1 MGTLPISLAL
11 SVVTADTL
19 VDVEGDLLSKTG
31 SVKLGA
37 KGIVNL
43 TTTAAEKSF
52 ASTNMT
58 ANPNGSISI
67 IPGANGSNGSLSSGN
82 TGTTGGSKS
91 GGFFAVAVALQD
103 VAVKVRENADIT
115 AAKDVVIL
123 SESEERVNTRATSGD
138 GSTASETKSVGS
150 VVDIITLLINSAQ
163 TKLTNHFQMGNKLDG
178 AKQQV
183 EGTDGYEVRSTATDK
198 GTVVVPAKVKAGE
211 TVTVRVTPKEGFR
224 LTGLTYT
231 YILPGESVPRTSN
244 IVVRDGVTN
253 YEFVMPNGHTNV
265 IPIFEA
271 NPSGPGTGVD
281 EWGLGD
287 LFDENQTD
295 NSQGING
302 LFNTG
307 THGSSAQTTT
317 QTGTGTEYTIT
328 VGNLTNG
335 ALIPAADRAASGG
348 QVVITV
354 NPADG
359 YRLKENTLKATA
371 KFGTGTEERT
381 TIQTLVKNTAGQ
393 YILNMPAGN
402 VTLTAEFEANPTG
415 SAGTTPS
422 TAANTAPKTNNS
434 QSQVVGALA
443 VAVVTNKNE
452 AVVDTT
458 GTIHAG
464 GKVSINAN
472 GVTQSVSV
480 ADGSPIATPAGSD
493 TTTGGSSGSETGS
506 ETGSQGQNGVGD
518 TIHQPKPGTVT
529 ITTTPPATQTN
540 PNPTPETNTI
550 SVQTAATVNGEIEI
564 RGTTALAFGV
574 NADRGYQYHSGSLI
588 FSLVTKDGKNVT
600 GSLVEKAGGNYMLPE
615 TVVQDGTNTTITL
628 DNAFLMTVVSC
639 AVTAVFD
646 EMPHIITKAGTTAD
660 FTVKE
665 KAHDGEKVIVTIN
678 QDAHGKKVES
688 ITVKDENNQ
697 TINITSE
704 NGVYSFEMPNKP
716 VTITVNL
723 VDKSFAVSFVDE
735 NGAAIGAD
743 YIKASD
749 TNADA
754 GEKVI
759 LTLLEKAVAEGKEVT
774 EIKAQLYK
782 SENGT
787 QTAVG
792 TAVVVNNMEFTV
804 PQLPTGAGQSDTYVL
819 RITVKFAQKAFDVT
833 VGTMTNGTVKGP
845 VKADAGETITVTV
858 TPNEGF
864 RLREN
869 SLSASATSGT
879 TVQQVT
885 AVNTQGVYTIR
896 IPDLPTGQTAMSI
909 VLNAIFEKDPNYTG
923 KTTQKKSTLGIGVG
937 INVSVTEHTN
947 NAFIKNGT
955 IIANGLELSAVSG
968 SPSDKVLSS
977 ATSKA
982 GYSQGD
988 IGLGGAITV
997 HVASAKTKAVVGKN
1011 VVLKLMDLSDLMLD
1025 AQSYDRFVTVAES
1038 SPTVRTVAPG
1048 SGVIIGQTGQSAAK
1062 VGVGAGLAIGVY
1074 GVDVVAAI
1082 EDGTKIELI
1091 DKFGNPSESA
1101 QLSDINISALHS
1113 STEAMSAKAG
1123 SSGGT
1128 SVSPVLSLTVSG
1140 GNTSAYLGKGDGLK
1154 VKDDVNV
1161 SSMSDIARQI
1171 AANASAAGSGA
1182 GIGGSFVISV
1192 LNDSSRASVRRS
1204 IKANNIKVTNSSKNT
1219 VKAVSRASAAGASSR
1234 QPAVTG
1240 LPGSSGTTVTGDGSV
1255 PAGSESDQQANQNI
1269 LGAASLANG
1278 VGTTNV
1284 NGGIVNNMNTGRQTA
1299 QTSEGSIKVAAG
1311 FALNIMS
1318 HVAES
1323 YLDED
1328 IMIEAAK
1335 AVTVYSEALTSA
1347 DVLAN
1352 AAATQSEIGVGV
1364 AVAINIA
1371 DYENTAKV
1379 LSGVK
1384 AENLYVQAVMI
1395 ENPEGG
1401 EEEEAPPTSI
1411 VDAAVRKAVRQALD
1425 EALEASDLEST
1436 LGKEIIA
1443 KMITDI
1449 VAEMTAGTI
1458 ETLLR
1463 GTGLEGMI
1471 STDIEHK
1478 VETFLATF
1486 DTKAADVIRNWMMQF
1501 ILTEVQNLIINGTAS
1516 GSQAQKPVSPVF
1528 PAEQAQK
1535 AKITPEQKLRI
1546 ETAAIGMANELFGE
1560 FINVAQLKAFLKG
1573 NIVQTLKTKALA
1585 AAKNAMV
1592 AIPTA
1597 AFDALSSYLDLG
1609 IEEEDNTAKN
1619 TFVTQSVSGA
1629 GASSVGV
1636 AGSVAIA
1643 VIDGNTKAFIAAA
1656 DETQYPVIVTGD
1668 VVIAA
1673 LSRQKEKAVATSA
1686 VDADGDPDIN
1696 TTAGSNSD
1704 IGDGNSAGTLHPS
1717 VMTNDINVAAS
1728 RNGTVSASGQQ
1739 QAGQT
1744 ITITVTPDQGYRL
1757 AATNGVK
1764 VFRTDTSAEI
1774 PITTDANGNISF
1786 VIPTDYVAGSGIKFN
1801 IVSTFER
1808 ITHTIGTTTV
1818 SMTNTA
1824 PGATGTTAAPAGA
1837 ATVSVKSASDTA
1849 TTGNSGSAGEGEKVF
1864 VTVTPATG
1872 YAIEKIVYKYNAAVP
1887 GQPQSP
1893 PTPTEQ
1899 QITTVEDAMQNKY
1912 SFLMPSYDITGIEVI
1927 LKRITTLP
1935 GSGGSGTTTAKPKTS
1950 SGMSVGVG
1958 ASFAFNLVD
1967 MNVEAYTER
1976 DLIAGTLD
1984 IRADGVHNVET
1995 HAVAGSDPL
2004 AQKGGSSLIPPV
2016 GSGGTGSGTTGGTT
2030 GGTTTPAPDD
2040 DGAASMEVALD
2051 AAVALGIITNNFR
2064 AYVPA
2069 GVVIITTGD
2078 LDISANQ
2085 TGKTTTKGSAFTV
2098 GQSTA
2103 VGATVAINLVES
2115 EITAEFLGEGTASGK
2130 ARISATA
2137 FNKDDCISVA
2147 TAMGA
2152 DLQRYLSIFG
2162 NVTGTIEQ
2170 TLNSITTGSFL
2181 PSDIR
2186 TTNNN
2191 NATATTIND
2200 QMAMNGLNGMALS
2213 QNATRGTQ
2221 TPTNPG
2227 GEGNSLQV
2235 AAAVSTNITE
2245 NNAIARMAGKLQ
2257 AEALDVLSDN
2267 KANFRTLATGAAMS
2281 LASGSNSIAAAVAV
2295 LVNKNKSHAVIA
2307 EKAMIDTDENLNIK
2321 AFQTQNMDDEY
2332 RGWLGAQALAGSVS
2346 GQGKASVAG
2355 AFAIIRSS
2363 ADTLAEVG
2371 RKADVEAGD
2380 MIILATDKSK
2390 LAVRA
2395 GGVSISTGATV
2406 GIGASLGLIYADNTV
2421 RAIINEKAEINAGS
2435 LDLAAKKLKV
2445 DFSDFETAL
2454 GWDYLLTDST
2464 GTTATA
2470 AEKGIVDIN
2479 KGTNGYKVTIN
2490 ASTDKLIELIDLMNF
2505 LSSTNYYAEAIAGG
2519 IASGTGTVT
2528 GAGSLA
2534 MVFFNNVTEAII
2546 ADDVIIIL
2554 AGDADK
2560 ANMDVTA
2567 YGDTTARLISGA
2579 LSASGSKVGVGVT
2592 VGTLENE
2599 DQVRTKIGNRV
2610 TISLP
2615 GTYSQTAETRFDALV
2630 VTAAATVATTGV
2642 GVGGAINTILMDNTT
2657 ESIAG
2662 EGEKS
2667 TITAGQGV
2675 NIEALAEEDLIH
2687 VAANAS
2693 VSGGKVAAGGTV
2705 AVITND
2711 SVTSVKIGDYV
2722 VITSENGGITVH
2734 AYLDERMITALAS
2747 LSASTGA
2754 AGAAGA
2760 INTFVTNSVTGA
2772 EVGNYAQLT
2781 AKDHIEVMAEGDTW
2795 MLVINAA
2802 LSAASQAAIGA
2813 TVTVNTYNRSVDAIV
2828 GEYAKLVSTNGNIL
2842 IQALADDM
2850 TLSVALAA
2858 GAASTMAMTGTIPT
2872 IVGESKVTAE
2882 VKQYAQLTAGDS
2894 IGVIGNLNSD
2904 QYFIAGGLAA
2914 AGTAAVGATVSTVV
2928 QANTVK
2934 ALVGNHAKLT
2944 ANGIGTGISVPNRA
2958 DKRRGITVYAN
2969 AKENIIMASVAAG
2982 AAGTA
2987 AVNGVVNTLV
2997 IENTVM
3003 ASVGENAGLT
3013 AVVPSEDEEGEN
3025 DEEGPSADIIIEAN
3039 DETDIIDLAGAL
3051 SAAGT
3056 VGVGATVVTLVF
3068 GKNVEASV
3076 GSGSVLNADG
3086 SVLVTANTVDDLY
3099 LLALGFGASGTV
3111 GVAGNVNVLVF
3122 QNHAKAILGG
3132 MVTAGKDV
3140 NVNANTDS
3148 FLVNAALS
3156 AAASGTV
3163 AGTAVAVVTY
3173 FYNETIAYV
3182 RANANIKAD
3191 GNIRITAA
3199 SEELVTSDGAGLAAS
3214 GTVAVGGTADVVIT
3228 KVVTKAYTE
3237 DHVTLK
3243 GNSIHI
3249 EAIDDY
3255 DLIAVAATIAGSGTV
3270 GAGVTVLTSVAYNTV
3285 VAQIGANNTVTANTD
3300 LIVKAESD
3308 RNVQIYT
3315 GSVGAGG
3322 VAGLAGTVAVVVI
3335 GSKLNDEAHD
3345 GIYVSGQDDEGNK
3358 MSSIDPQ
3365 KQTDEAFS
3373 KADSRAKDYKPKESL
3388 NDLLASDGSSA
3399 EDSTVNGSEYG
3410 QDTSSRTN
3418 TNDTKMNDELYD
3430 RTANIGQDAATG
3442 ATINGVELKD
3452 ATQAL
3457 VGSDT
3462 VIITGNDVKI
3472 TAYDNLTA
3480 DVIAGTL
3487 AAGAS
3492 GGAAGAGVAVVITN
3506 SNVQAIVDSNV
3517 TISAGNNVIVK
3528 AQIGAKEREI
3538 KAQTSEWIVDED
3550 EKGNPKQM
3558 SSEEINKK
3566 LVEDGISDEED
3577 TTSTIRVIGVT
3588 AGVGLYAGIAVTV
3601 AVLNASSTAR
3611 AIMAGNIQKGT
3622 LDGKELIVQSVLVET
3637 SMNYGQVLTTTV
3649 GVGGGLVG
3657 ISGSVAVTMYNGDA
3671 EASIAGTAT
3680 VNDVAGTITVN
3691 SNGTVNAISV
3701 ATGLAAGAGAVNAGA
3716 ATVINRTRID
3726 TYVGQGVVINSPAA
3740 VLNVGS
3746 DYTAEGKAY
3755 VISVAGGA
3763 VAVGA
3768 SVAIVISALEQLS
3781 YIGKTPYG
3789 ETIITGSV
3797 GTNGQITVNTVNVTN
3812 DATSITTVNGYGIAG
3827 GAAAVNGIVAIG
3839 MNRTVGYAAISQ
3851 ANVTADEINVTA
3863 TMDGD
3868 VQVVTTA
3875 ITGGAVAVGATVAL
3889 SELKTDNHAL
3899 IDMTGAKVEGGNIT
3913 VSAGTENNP
3922 YDSQALTSVITGS
3935 AGTFAAAVN
3944 YAKAYNKAGNIAEII
3959 GGAGDVIA
3967 DTLKVYAHGKTR
3979 AYAVIANAG
3988 IGGITVNVSVAQAE
4002 IASVQKAQIDAAG
4015 SITAQN
4021 AIEATSIQ
4029 NNQTDNF
4036 GVFDLL
4042 FGKIED
4048 KGGQEEQ
4055 TLGITFSAMAEARIF
4070 SAAAGMA
4077 VANANAATATA
4088 NAASIARVS
4097 AGKINTNN
4105 KNIHVYNKGYSR
4117 AYAKADNLSFGAASV
4132 SVNVVTAD
4140 AAGIFEA
4147 SAGSTGDDE
4156 EGVTAADITVI
4167 NEYEAYAEAETV
4179 QGLGEVS
4186 AALVDIA
4193 SNTALAKVTTDAKAY
4208 IDGNGKITANNITV
4222 LVKGTVVADAYINPA
4237 KISASYANIAA
4248 NVVLAT
4254 LNAVQEAYVNGAAIT
4269 ANTLTV
4275 RSLYNVNEEEIGY
4288 DGSTG
4293 KPFVPNVN
4301 GEKGAFAKVGASVAE
4316 ISGASGKVST
4326 AQAVSDSTVKAY
4338 VSGAVTNISGALI
4351 VDVFA
4356 TSYAKALVEK
4366 PVASVNL
4373 ASAGVVMI
4381 QSDAKGTYTAYI
4393 DTEGSTEGN
4402 GIYADSIKVAVG
4414 YQTKADAIT
4423 GPGGGKGGVGI
4434 SGVSINVNRAD
4445 ANAATIAE
4453 AYVKGDGILT
4463 VSEENLEVYARGKA
4477 VANADI
4483 DKANVTISLVDIA
4496 ANETNATVRVLQSA
4510 YMNFA
4515 GTAVIEKG
4523 KIIIASDYTVTGNG
4537 AFATIG
4543 TVTPGSGVQV
4553 SLISGSVAMATAISR
4568 VTNKAYIKG
4577 SGTVTAERDVTVQ
4590 AKTDSLAEA
4599 VANKASTYAL
4609 AELCGLYA
4617 KSDTSDITESFIQG
4631 LDVISYGKVT
4641 VYAEGKT
4648 TSKATSASG
4657 NGLSLI
4663 SGSSGVMNANIGK
4676 GENAQTV
4683 RAYIGDD
4690 ANVTA
4695 TGDIEVKA
4703 YNEGYAIAR
4712 MTEGHKVS
4720 VISGAS
4726 NKVPTNS
4733 NYLTESYIGKNA
4745 VVKSLRGSVKVTAS
4759 DLARAD
4765 SLVDGNSVGIL
4776 VSASSKYAENIVN
4789 QVVKAEVREGA
4800 TAEAYR
4806 DLQILAESNAQMNA
4820 YTHANSGG
4828 IFDKGT
4834 LKAFNTLTRTV
4845 DVLIKKD
4852 AYLFADFGTLTVKAS
4867 AGQADSIV
4875 TKGDGSGA
4883 GLATFGEVEVTASV
4897 TSDATVTVETG
4908 ASMKNIFGKIDI
4920 QALSGCSNVNTRGEF
4935 SGSGAVTEPRS
4946 RAYVTALNLD
4956 AKVDIGKE
4964 NGNPGEIR
4972 GKNIYIGAGTGN
4984 LYVKSYTYAKTSGLG
4999 GSAVARSTVNLTQ
5012 TKEISINNV
5021 LLKAYDALNVK
5032 ADATPTNDAQHID
5045 IYAGTQINAFAGWIE
5060 S

>member
-1 MGTLPISLAL
+1 MEQEVTDEVTEETTTEEVNLISPEDTESFENDPPSKTTTTVVQEQIPVTTPGTGGNQNQGSGSGTNQNQNQNPNPGTGTGGNTGTGNTTYVPGQTTVITETTESKNAIQKAVDEALLKITNDTKSITVKVSSGEYNGDISINAGNAKGDVPSDFVLYILSEDSYQSPETDHEEEPGGEDDLQTVEEKSGEDENIPNPIIDKTTIDADSVGGAKVNGNILIEGLNVVLAGLYWSLENTVSVKDGSVAVYGTTQDDHVQVEIGEDADLYKISTGEGSDEVTVKSTSASGKPDGKTIHIDTGAGDDKINVDVSAANHAENVEIDAGEGEDRIHFTGELKKDGRSSAKLVAVEEPNNIEETLPEVQYEPEVNLENSNGKMLAFEILNAEIYTDALSNKKQIEVIKDALNGSEGAIKKYAANEIFVDYICEDSGDLTVSNVEIEGTGFLTSLILKCADTLRINNLFASGINLILKAQEIILDGITEAKSILAEAIDDDAFFDINIPSVEEIGIQAETVTIGSDISRTTATITVREGATVRAEDAIDFSASSTQKASLLPEGTGYNFMSIKVGDAIIDILGNIISGGSFDAKTSVLIKSSASNTSLAQWFIPLGIAVAVSESKIHVGREASITAASHLSLLANSSVTISNIATMGTLPISLAL

-735 NGAAIGAD
+735 NGATIGAD

-1887 GQPQSP
+1887 GQPRSP

-1912 SFLMPSYDITGIEVI
+1912 SFLMPSYDITGIE
-1927 LKRITTLP
+1927 
-1935 GSGGSGTTTAKPKTS
+1935 
-1950 SGMSVGVG
+1950 
-1958 ASFAFNLVD
+1958 
-1967 MNVEAYTER
+1967 
-1976 DLIAGTLD
+1976 
-1984 IRADGVHNVET
+1984 
-1995 HAVAGSDPL
+1995 
-2004 AQKGGSSLIPPV
+2004 
-2016 GSGGTGSGTTGGTT
+2016 
-2030 GGTTTPAPDD
+2030 
-2040 DGAASMEVALD
+2040 
-2051 AAVALGIITNNFR
+2051 
-2064 AYVPA
+2064 
-2069 GVVIITTGD
+2069 
-2078 LDISANQ
+2078 
-2085 TGKTTTKGSAFTV
+2085 
-2098 GQSTA
+2098 
-2103 VGATVAINLVES
+2103 
-2115 EITAEFLGEGTASGK
+2115 
-2130 ARISATA
+2130 
-2137 FNKDDCISVA
+2137 
-2147 TAMGA
+2147 
-2152 DLQRYLSIFG
+2152 LQRF
-2162 NVTGTIEQ
+2162 
-2170 TLNSITTGSFL
+2170 
-2181 PSDIR
+2181 
-2186 TTNNN
+2186 
-2191 NATATTIND
+2191 
-2200 QMAMNGLNGMALS
+2200 
-2213 QNATRGTQ
+2213 
-2221 TPTNPG
+2221 
-2227 GEGNSLQV
+2227 
-2235 AAAVSTNITE
+2235 
-2245 NNAIARMAGKLQ
+2245 
-2257 AEALDVLSDN
+2257 
-2267 KANFRTLATGAAMS
+2267 
-2281 LASGSNSIAAAVAV
+2281 
-2295 LVNKNKSHAVIA
+2295 
-2307 EKAMIDTDENLNIK
+2307 
-2321 AFQTQNMDDEY
+2321 
-2332 RGWLGAQALAGSVS
+2332 
-2346 GQGKASVAG
+2346 
-2355 AFAIIRSS
+2355 
-2363 ADTLAEVG
+2363 
-2371 RKADVEAGD
+2371 
-2380 MIILATDKSK
+2380 
-2390 LAVRA
+2390 
-2395 GGVSISTGATV
+2395 
-2406 GIGASLGLIYADNTV
+2406 
-2421 RAIINEKAEINAGS
+2421 
-2435 LDLAAKKLKV
+2435 
-2445 DFSDFETAL
+2445 
-2454 GWDYLLTDST
+2454 
-2464 GTTATA
+2464 
-2470 AEKGIVDIN
+2470 
-2479 KGTNGYKVTIN
+2479 
-2490 ASTDKLIELIDLMNF
+2490 
-2505 LSSTNYYAEAIAGG
+2505 
-2519 IASGTGTVT
+2519 
-2528 GAGSLA
+2528 
-2534 MVFFNNVTEAII
+2534 
-2546 ADDVIIIL
+2546 
-2554 AGDADK
+2554 
-2560 ANMDVTA
+2560 
-2567 YGDTTARLISGA
+2567 
-2579 LSASGSKVGVGVT
+2579 
-2592 VGTLENE
+2592 
-2599 DQVRTKIGNRV
+2599 
-2610 TISLP
+2610 
-2615 GTYSQTAETRFDALV
+2615 
-2630 VTAAATVATTGV
+2630 
-2642 GVGGAINTILMDNTT
+2642 
-2657 ESIAG
+2657 
-2662 EGEKS
+2662 
-2667 TITAGQGV
+2667 
-2675 NIEALAEEDLIH
+2675 
-2687 VAANAS
+2687 
-2693 VSGGKVAAGGTV
+2693 
-2705 AVITND
+2705 
-2711 SVTSVKIGDYV
+2711 
-2722 VITSENGGITVH
+2722 
-2734 AYLDERMITALAS
+2734 
-2747 LSASTGA
+2747 
-2754 AGAAGA
+2754 
-2760 INTFVTNSVTGA
+2760 
-2772 EVGNYAQLT
+2772 
-2781 AKDHIEVMAEGDTW
+2781 
-2795 MLVINAA
+2795 
-2802 LSAASQAAIGA
+2802 QAA
-2813 TVTVNTYNRSVDAIV
+2813 
-2828 GEYAKLVSTNGNIL
+2828 
-2842 IQALADDM
+2842 
-2850 TLSVALAA
+2850 
-2858 GAASTMAMTGTIPT
+2858 
-2872 IVGESKVTAE
+2872 
-2882 VKQYAQLTAGDS
+2882 
-2894 IGVIGNLNSD
+2894 
-2904 QYFIAGGLAA
+2904 
-2914 AGTAAVGATVSTVV
+2914 
-2928 QANTVK
+2928 
-2934 ALVGNHAKLT
+2934 
-2944 ANGIGTGISVPNRA
+2944 
-2958 DKRRGITVYAN
+2958 
-2969 AKENIIMASVAAG
+2969 
-2982 AAGTA
+2982 
-2987 AVNGVVNTLV
+2987 
-2997 IENTVM
+2997 
-3003 ASVGENAGLT
+3003 
-3013 AVVPSEDEEGEN
+3013 
-3025 DEEGPSADIIIEAN
+3025 
-3039 DETDIIDLAGAL
+3039 
-3051 SAAGT
+3051 
-3056 VGVGATVVTLVF
+3056 
-3068 GKNVEASV
+3068 
-3076 GSGSVLNADG
+3076 
-3086 SVLVTANTVDDLY
+3086 
-3099 LLALGFGASGTV
+3099 
-3111 GVAGNVNVLVF
+3111 
-3122 QNHAKAILGG
+3122 
-3132 MVTAGKDV
+3132 
-3140 NVNANTDS
+3140 
-3148 FLVNAALS
+3148 
-3156 AAASGTV
+3156 
-3163 AGTAVAVVTY
+3163 
-3173 FYNETIAYV
+3173 
-3182 RANANIKAD
+3182 
-3191 GNIRITAA
+3191 
-3199 SEELVTSDGAGLAAS
+3199 
-3214 GTVAVGGTADVVIT
+3214 
-3228 KVVTKAYTE
+3228 
-3237 DHVTLK
+3237 
-3243 GNSIHI
+3243 
-3249 EAIDDY
+3249 
-3255 DLIAVAATIAGSGTV
+3255 
-3270 GAGVTVLTSVAYNTV
+3270 
-3285 VAQIGANNTVTANTD
+3285 
-3300 LIVKAESD
+3300 
-3308 RNVQIYT
+3308 
-3315 GSVGAGG
+3315 
-3322 VAGLAGTVAVVVI
+3322 
-3335 GSKLNDEAHD
+3335 
-3345 GIYVSGQDDEGNK
+3345 
-3358 MSSIDPQ
+3358 
-3365 KQTDEAFS
+3365 
-3373 KADSRAKDYKPKESL
+3373 
-3388 NDLLASDGSSA
+3388 
-3399 EDSTVNGSEYG
+3399 
-3410 QDTSSRTN
+3410 
-3418 TNDTKMNDELYD
+3418 
-3430 RTANIGQDAATG
+3430 
-3442 ATINGVELKD
+3442 
-3452 ATQAL
+3452 
-3457 VGSDT
+3457 
-3462 VIITGNDVKI
+3462 
-3472 TAYDNLTA
+3472 
-3480 DVIAGTL
+3480 
-3487 AAGAS
+3487 
-3492 GGAAGAGVAVVITN
+3492 
-3506 SNVQAIVDSNV
+3506 
-3517 TISAGNNVIVK
+3517 
-3528 AQIGAKEREI
+3528 
-3538 KAQTSEWIVDED
+3538 
-3550 EKGNPKQM
+3550 
-3558 SSEEINKK
+3558 
-3566 LVEDGISDEED
+3566 
-3577 TTSTIRVIGVT
+3577 
-3588 AGVGLYAGIAVTV
+3588 
-3601 AVLNASSTAR
+3601 
-3611 AIMAGNIQKGT
+3611 
-3622 LDGKELIVQSVLVET
+3622 
-3637 SMNYGQVLTTTV
+3637 
-3649 GVGGGLVG
+3649 
-3657 ISGSVAVTMYNGDA
+3657 
-3671 EASIAGTAT
+3671 
-3680 VNDVAGTITVN
+3680 
-3691 SNGTVNAISV
+3691 
-3701 ATGLAAGAGAVNAGA
+3701 
-3716 ATVINRTRID
+3716 
-3726 TYVGQGVVINSPAA
+3726 
-3740 VLNVGS
+3740 
-3746 DYTAEGKAY
+3746 
-3755 VISVAGGA
+3755 
-3763 VAVGA
+3763 
-3768 SVAIVISALEQLS
+3768 
-3781 YIGKTPYG
+3781 
-3789 ETIITGSV
+3789 
-3797 GTNGQITVNTVNVTN
+3797 
-3812 DATSITTVNGYGIAG
+3812 
-3827 GAAAVNGIVAIG
+3827 
-3839 MNRTVGYAAISQ
+3839 
-3851 ANVTADEINVTA
+3851 
-3863 TMDGD
+3863 
-3868 VQVVTTA
+3868 
-3875 ITGGAVAVGATVAL
+3875 
-3889 SELKTDNHAL
+3889 
-3899 IDMTGAKVEGGNIT
+3899 
-3913 VSAGTENNP
+3913 
-3922 YDSQALTSVITGS
+3922 
-3935 AGTFAAAVN
+3935 
-3944 YAKAYNKAGNIAEII
+3944 
-3959 GGAGDVIA
+3959 
-3967 DTLKVYAHGKTR
+3967 
-3979 AYAVIANAG
+3979 
-3988 IGGITVNVSVAQAE
+3988 
-4002 IASVQKAQIDAAG
+4002 
-4015 SITAQN
+4015 
-4021 AIEATSIQ
+4021 
-4029 NNQTDNF
+4029 
-4036 GVFDLL
+4036 
-4042 FGKIED
+4042 
-4048 KGGQEEQ
+4048 
-4055 TLGITFSAMAEARIF
+4055 
-4070 SAAAGMA
+4070 
-4077 VANANAATATA
+4077 
-4088 NAASIARVS
+4088 
-4097 AGKINTNN
+4097 
-4105 KNIHVYNKGYSR
+4105 
-4117 AYAKADNLSFGAASV
+4117 
-4132 SVNVVTAD
+4132 
-4140 AAGIFEA
+4140 
-4147 SAGSTGDDE
+4147 
-4156 EGVTAADITVI
+4156 
-4167 NEYEAYAEAETV
+4167 
-4179 QGLGEVS
+4179 
-4186 AALVDIA
+4186 
-4193 SNTALAKVTTDAKAY
+4193 
-4208 IDGNGKITANNITV
+4208 
-4222 LVKGTVVADAYINPA
+4222 
-4237 KISASYANIAA
+4237 
-4248 NVVLAT
+4248 
-4254 LNAVQEAYVNGAAIT
+4254 
-4269 ANTLTV
+4269 
-4275 RSLYNVNEEEIGY
+4275 
-4288 DGSTG
+4288 
-4293 KPFVPNVN
+4293 
-4301 GEKGAFAKVGASVAE
+4301 
-4316 ISGASGKVST
+4316 
-4326 AQAVSDSTVKAY
+4326 
-4338 VSGAVTNISGALI
+4338 
-4351 VDVFA
+4351 
-4356 TSYAKALVEK
+4356 
-4366 PVASVNL
+4366 
-4373 ASAGVVMI
+4373 
-4381 QSDAKGTYTAYI
+4381 
-4393 DTEGSTEGN
+4393 
-4402 GIYADSIKVAVG
+4402 
-4414 YQTKADAIT
+4414 
-4423 GPGGGKGGVGI
+4423 
-4434 SGVSINVNRAD
+4434 
-4445 ANAATIAE
+4445 
-4453 AYVKGDGILT
+4453 
-4463 VSEENLEVYARGKA
+4463 
-4477 VANADI
+4477 
-4483 DKANVTISLVDIA
+4483 
-4496 ANETNATVRVLQSA
+4496 
-4510 YMNFA
+4510 
-4515 GTAVIEKG
+4515 
-4523 KIIIASDYTVTGNG
+4523 
-4537 AFATIG
+4537 
-4543 TVTPGSGVQV
+4543 
-4553 SLISGSVAMATAISR
+4553 
-4568 VTNKAYIKG
+4568 
-4577 SGTVTAERDVTVQ
+4577 
-4590 AKTDSLAEA
+4590 AEA
-4599 VANKASTYAL
+4599 VRQLQSQK
-4609 AELCGLYA
+4609 
-4617 KSDTSDITESFIQG
+4617 Q
-4631 LDVISYGKVT
+4631 
-4641 VYAEGKT
+4641 
-4648 TSKATSASG
+4648 
-4657 NGLSLI
+4657 
-4663 SGSSGVMNANIGK
+4663 
-4676 GENAQTV
+4676 V
-4683 RAYIGDD
+4683 RAC
-4690 ANVTA
+4690 
-4695 TGDIEVKA
+4695 
-4703 YNEGYAIAR
+4703 
-4712 MTEGHKVS
+4712 
-4720 VISGAS
+4720 
-4726 NKVPTNS
+4726 
-4733 NYLTESYIGKNA
+4733 
-4745 VVKSLRGSVKVTAS
+4745 
-4759 DLARAD
+4759 
-4765 SLVDGNSVGIL
+4765 
-4776 VSASSKYAENIVN
+4776 
-4789 QVVKAEVREGA
+4789 Q
-4800 TAEAYR
+4800 
-4806 DLQILAESNAQMNA
+4806 
-4820 YTHANSGG
+4820 
-4828 IFDKGT
+4828 
-4834 LKAFNTLTRTV
+4834 
-4845 DVLIKKD
+4845 
-4852 AYLFADFGTLTVKAS
+4852 
-4867 AGQADSIV
+4867 
-4875 TKGDGSGA
+4875 
-4883 GLATFGEVEVTASV
+4883 
-4897 TSDATVTVETG
+4897 
-4908 ASMKNIFGKIDI
+4908 
-4920 QALSGCSNVNTRGEF
+4920 
-4935 SGSGAVTEPRS
+4935 
-4946 RAYVTALNLD
+4946 
-4956 AKVDIGKE
+4956 
-4964 NGNPGEIR
+4964 
-4972 GKNIYIGAGTGN
+4972 
-4984 LYVKSYTYAKTSGLG
+4984 
-4999 GSAVARSTVNLTQ
+4999 
-5012 TKEISINNV
+5012 
-5021 LLKAYDALNVK
+5021 
-5032 ADATPTNDAQHID
+5032 
-5045 IYAGTQINAFAGWIE
+5045 
-5060 S
+5060 